1 MQQPVLL
8 LSADVYSSDDVIAIE
23 GLHVFSLGEAGSSFF
38 NEETNS
44 SNRHFT
50 PIGFFPTDAPIES
63 VPILN
68 ANESVIYT
76 TSVDGIM
83 RALATNLQNLQ
94 NGTDIWSFGPKQMK
108 RTLEFPENNPG
119 MQFTVGSHFIHSNPV
134 LSPAGDKIYFVGY
147 SSFLVCLDASD
158 GQLIWISSKFTDLG
172 TLNTF
177 ASPILSEAGDLV
189 YLGTDKGFGAYNAS
203 TGAVVWKETFSKSF
217 QTYRIMTAA
226 VYTSKATNDAVVFFG
241 RDDWYLYA
249 YNAYSGERV
258 GRFKADDRIR
268 STPVVHPSE
277 PVLFVGGND
286 RQFRSVRF
294 NATSKML
301 DTSALEAP
309 SGLGIFPGNSELDVE
324 YEWTILTNGEL
335 LTTPV
340 IR

>member
-1 MQQPVLL
+1 
-8 LSADVYSSDDVIAIE
+8 
-23 GLHVFSLGEAGSSFF
+23 
-38 NEETNS
+38 
-44 SNRHFT
+44 
-50 PIGFFPTDAPIES
+50 
-63 VPILN
+63 
-68 ANESVIYT
+68 
-76 TSVDGIM
+76 
-83 RALATNLQNLQ
+83 
-94 NGTDIWSFGPKQMK
+94 MK
-108 RTLEFPENNPG
+108 RILEFPENNPG

-258 GRFKADDRIR
+258 GRFKADDQIR
-268 STPVVHPSE
+268 STPIVHPSE